1 MALSGPITAETMAS
15 ISAEVVNT
23 YKDID
28 GAAGN
33 QCWDSVNYINEHYF
47 GLPRINTG
55 GPGRWPGWAGNMV
68 DSFPQTPEV
77 DAAFVLLP
85 PESPGLPGDTYVW
98 GDSYPVWYPET
109 HTATLLWDL
118 GNGWGQ
124 FLSQN
129 SSAAAPW
136 LGGYSTDSTG
146 PIIEQTLPL
155 QGLIGIIRPRTDG
168 GIAPA
173 SISAP
178 APASQEDELS
188 QQEVLQIQGFT
199 NSVTDQV
206 WGTAAGTQKL
216 LQDLFSELGKKLEN
230 ADYQM
235 RLFNQASD
243 NFTGDRIINTLRDQI
258 GVIAASV
265 AASAAAQGK
274 AEPDIKQAVTDALSG
289 ATFNFT
295 GTVTTADP
303 AAAAP
308 APAPAPAQ

>member
-1 MALSGPITAETMAS
+1 MVATLTGPISAETMAS
-15 ISAEVVNT
+15 ISAQVINT
-23 YKDID
+23 YEDID

-55 GPGRWPGWAGNMV
+55 GAGRWPGWAGNMV
-68 DSFPQTPEV
+68 DAFPQSPEV
-77 DAAFVLLP
+77 DAAFMLLP
-85 PESPGLPGDTYVW
+85 PGTPGAPGDTYVW
-98 GDSYPVWYPET
+98 GDSYKVWYPET

-136 LGGYSTDSTG
+136 LSGYSTESTG

-155 QGLIGIIRPRTDG
+155 QGLIGIIRPRYIG
-168 GIAPA
+168 GSGIVPA
-173 SISAP
+173 S

-199 NSVTDQV
+199 NTVIDQV
-206 WGTAAGTQKL
+206 WGTAAGTQHMLEEIAKKIT
-216 LQDLFSELGKKLEN
+216 DSTYEMKVFS
-230 ADYQM
+230 
-235 RLFNQASD
+235 QASD
-243 NFTGDRIINTLRDQI
+243 NSTGDRIINEMRAQI
-258 GVIAASV
+258 GSVAASV
-265 AASAAAQGK
+265 AAASAAQGK
-274 AEPDIKQAVTDALSG
+274 SEPDIKQAVADALAG

-295 GTVTTADP
+295 GTATP
-303 AAAAP
+303 APAAP
-308 APAPAPAQ
+308 AA